1 MTVELASPQPP
12 SKLSTLLSQPISML
26 TNLKEVKR
34 DQPVTRELIRP
45 SSLSFKTMERSFKNG
60 DSKDTQVNLKILGD
74 SSIKLDIALLPEILM
89 ISRETRTQL
98 MLFPRLVRK
107 EPVPSGRSN
116 NIQTD
121 GTLSWPT
128 KVLPSKPVNKCT

>member
-12 SKLSTLLSQPISML
+12 SKLSTLLSPPISML

-34 DQPVTRELIRP
+34 DQPVTRELILP
-45 SSLSFKTMERSFKNG
+45 SIVSFKTMERSFKNG

-74 SSIKLDIALLPEILM
+74 SSIPLDIALLLEMQM

-98 MLFPRLVRK
+98 MLFPRLERK
-107 EPVPSGRSN
+107 DNAPSGRNN

-121 GTLSWPT
+121 GTSLWPT
-128 KVLPSKPVNKCT
+128 KVLPSNKVNQCT